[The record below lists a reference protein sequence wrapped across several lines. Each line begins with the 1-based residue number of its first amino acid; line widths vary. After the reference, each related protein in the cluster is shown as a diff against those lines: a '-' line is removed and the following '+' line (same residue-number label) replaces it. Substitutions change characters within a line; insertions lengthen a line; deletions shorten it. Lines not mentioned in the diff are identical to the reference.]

1 MTWSLTLIYVCKS
14 PAKIMVKKTK
24 ERNIQNITTLYRI
37 SFRYRSFREK
47 NPTNKHHDMFMNQL

>member
-24 ERNIQNITTLYRI
+24 ERNIQNITTLYR
-37 SFRYRSFREK
+37 EK
-47 NPTNKHHDMFMNQL
+47 KPTNIHHDMFMNQL

>member
-24 ERNIQNITTLYRI
+24 ERNIQTLLLYTGYRLDI
-37 SFRYRSFREK
+37 DHFGKK
-47 NPTNKHHDMFMNQL
+47 NNKHDDMFMNQL